1 VKKLLFIFLIFPFLV
16 RAENLTID
24 LGKLGKI
31 VYYFEE
37 GLCEKVARLSAVN
50 EVKYEHLYHYDE
62 DKKLVSESLIYGLG
76 KIEYFSGLE
85 EGYLITK
92 TPFGEEKW
100 TDKDRSSFIESSLHK
115 AYDECG
121 RLIQKGTSQYFYEGD
136 KLTRI
141 LSDQKDVIYGYD
153 RDHKKVYKK
162 LITEGVEEVEY
173 YLYLGNKE
181 IGSISADG
189 TVKWL
194 RIPGLQRGTDLV
206 RAIAIET
213 ADAIYAPIYD
223 HRWNIVKLVNVED
236 GTVTLTRPD
245 PFGENLNKLSGC
257 PWTFC
262 SKRFDPDTNLVDFGY
277 RYYDIDLKEWT
288 SLDPLMQDTNPYRY
302 CFNNPMQF
310 MDPDGRYG
318 FIIPVLSWA
327 GGAITFPLW
336 GPEFLAFLA
345 GASVAYVGYEICDY
359 CNKMIQKHEDE
370 KAPPYTWDDL
380 GDDPSK
386 CPDEGFEWR
395 GKGEPEDGKGNWIR
409 GRKPDLEQL
418 NPDLDHPYHGPHWDY
433 YGPNFPDGI
442 RIYPDRWEH
451 K

>member
-1 VKKLLFIFLIFPFLV
+1 MWAAYPE
-16 RAENLTID
+16 R
-24 LGKLGKI
+24 
-31 VYYFEE
+31 
-37 GLCEKVARLSAVN
+37 
-50 EVKYEHLYHYDE
+50 
-62 DKKLVSESLIYGLG
+62 DKPV
-76 KIEYFSGLE
+76 
-85 EGYLITK
+85 
-92 TPFGEEKW
+92 
-100 TDKDRSSFIESSLHK
+100 
-115 AYDECG
+115 
-121 RLIQKGTSQYFYEGD
+121 FYKSD

-236 GTVTLTRPD
+236 GTVTETRPD
-245 PFGENLNKLSGC
+245 PFGENLSKIEGC
-257 PWTFC
+257 PWT
-262 SKRFDPDTNLVDFGY
+262 
-277 RYYDIDLKEWT
+277 
-288 SLDPLMQDTNPYRY
+288 
-302 CFNNPMQF
+302 
-310 MDPDGRYG
+310 YG

-359 CNKMIQKHEDE
+359 CNKMSQNHQEE
-370 KAPPYTWDDL
+370 KVPPYTWDDL
-380 GDDPSK
+380 GDDSSK

-395 GKGEPEDGKGNWIR
+395 GRSDPKDGKGNWYR
-409 GRKPDLEQL
+409 ERNGRKERL
-418 NPDLDHPYHGPHWDY
+418 NPDFNHPDH
-433 YGPNFPDGI
+433 
-442 RIYPDRWEH
+442 
-451 K
+451 